1 MSEEVKKL
9 ANEAIDLQSKIKS
22 DTLKLQE
29 IKKQLIELSKNRN
42 NSYAIN
48 LPFGKIKIIKS
59 KKLRTH
65 LLDKKKFSDLDLQLK
80 KKLVRN
86 KVVKIS
92 YLINNVVYEKLLNEG
107 LIDNEVKSL
116 VTEKNRQPFY
126 VYIYLNKKEVTEIK
140 KEEEFQDIIEASEEG
155 TEFDDEIEDIL
166 KDQELTQSIF
176 SDDDPADMSDL
187 KKQEKGF
194 E

>member
-42 NSYAIN
+42 NSFAIN
-48 LPFGKIKIIKS
+48 LPSGKIRIIKS

-187 KKQEKGF
+187 EKQEKGF

>member
-29 IKKQLIELSKNRN
+29 IKKKLIELSKNRN

-155 TEFDDEIEDIL
+155 TEFDEEIEDIL

-187 KKQEKGF
+187 EKQEKGF

>member
-166 KDQELTQSIF
+166 KDKELIQSIF

-187 KKQEKGF
+187 EKQEKGF

>member
-9 ANEAIDLQSKIKS
+9 ANEAIELQSKIKS

-187 KKQEKGF
+187 EKQEKGF

>member
-1 MSEEVKKL
+1 MSEELKKL

-92 YLINNVVYEKLLNEG
+92 YLINNAVYEKLLNEG

-187 KKQEKGF
+187 EKQEKGF

>member
-65 LLDKKKFSDLDLQLK
+65 LLDKKKFSDLDLQIK

-187 KKQEKGF
+187 EKQEKGF

>member
-140 KEEEFQDIIEASEEG
+140 KEEEFQDIIEASEED

-187 KKQEKGF
+187 EKQEKGF

>member
-42 NSYAIN
+42 NSFAIN
-48 LPFGKIKIIKS
+48 LPFGKIRIIKS

-187 KKQEKGF
+187 EKQEKGF

>member
-116 VTEKNRQPFY
+116 FTEKNRQPFY

-187 KKQEKGF
+187 EKQEKGF

>member
-92 YLINNVVYEKLLNEG
+92 YLINNVVYEK
-107 LIDNEVKSL
+107 
-116 VTEKNRQPFY
+116 NRQPFY

-187 KKQEKGF
+187 EKQEKGF

>member
-1 MSEEVKKL
+1 MSEELKKL

-92 YLINNVVYEKLLNEG
+92 YLINNVAYEKLLNEG

-126 VYIYLNKKEVTEIK
+126 VYIYLNKKEVAEIK
-140 KEEEFQDIIEASEEG
+140 KEEEFEDIIEASEEG

-187 KKQEKGF
+187 EKQEKGF

>member
-1 MSEEVKKL
+1 MSEVLKKL
-9 ANEAIDLQSKIKS
+9 ANDAIELQKKIKS

-29 IKKQLIELSKNRN
+29 IKKQLIELSKNKN

-65 LLDKKKFSDLDLQLK
+65 LLDKKKFSDLDLQIK

-86 KVVKIS
+86 KIVKIS
-92 YLINNVVYEKLLNEG
+92 YLINTQIYEKLLEEG

-116 VTEKNRQPFY
+116 VNEKHRQSFY
-126 VYIYLNKKEVTEIK
+126 VYIYWNKKEVSEIK
-140 KEEEFQDIIEASEEG
+140 KEEEFQDIVEAAEED
-155 TEFDDEIEDIL
+155 TEYDNEIEDIL

-176 SDDDPADMSDL
+176 SDDDPVDMIDIE
-187 KKQEKGF
+187 KQEKGF

>member
-86 KVVKIS
+86 NVVKIS

-187 KKQEKGF
+187 EKQEKGF

>member
-29 IKKQLIELSKNRN
+29 IKKQLIELSKNIN

-187 KKQEKGF
+187 EKQEKGF

>member
-92 YLINNVVYEKLLNEG
+92 YLINSVVYEKLLNEG

-155 TEFDDEIEDIL
+155 TEFDEEIEDIL

-187 KKQEKGF
+187 EKQEKGF

>member
-1 MSEEVKKL
+1 M
-9 ANEAIDLQSKIKS
+9 
-22 DTLKLQE
+22 
-29 IKKQLIELSKNRN
+29 
-42 NSYAIN
+42 
-48 LPFGKIKIIKS
+48 
-59 KKLRTH
+59 
-65 LLDKKKFSDLDLQLK
+65 
-80 KKLVRN
+80 
-86 KVVKIS
+86 
-92 YLINNVVYEKLLNEG
+92 LNEG

-187 KKQEKGF
+187 EKQEKGF

>member
-29 IKKQLIELSKNRN
+29 IKKKLIELSKNRN

-155 TEFDDEIEDIL
+155 TEFDAEIEDIL

-187 KKQEKGF
+187 EKQEKGF

>member
-1 MSEEVKKL
+1 MT
-9 ANEAIDLQSKIKS
+9 Q
-22 DTLKLQE
+22 
-29 IKKQLIELSKNRN
+29 
-42 NSYAIN
+42 Y
-48 LPFGKIKIIKS
+48 
-59 KKLRTH
+59 
-65 LLDKKKFSDLDLQLK
+65 LDLQLK

-187 KKQEKGF
+187 EKQEKGF

>member
-9 ANEAIDLQSKIKS
+9 ANQAIDLQSKIKS

-29 IKKQLIELSKNRN
+29 IKKKLIELSKNRN

-65 LLDKKKFSDLDLQLK
+65 LLDKKKFSDLDSQLK

-187 KKQEKGF
+187 EKQEKGF

>member
-126 VYIYLNKKEVTEIK
+126 VYIYLDKKEVTEIK

-187 KKQEKGF
+187 EKQEKGF

>member
-9 ANEAIDLQSKIKS
+9 ANQAIDLQSKIKS

-187 KKQEKGF
+187 EKQEKGF

>member
-155 TEFDDEIEDIL
+155 TEFDEEIEDIL

-187 KKQEKGF
+187 EKQEKGF

>member
-1 MSEEVKKL
+1 MSEVLKKL
-9 ANEAIDLQSKIKS
+9 ANDAIELQKKIKS

-29 IKKQLIELSKNRN
+29 IKKQLIELSKNKN

-65 LLDKKKFSDLDLQLK
+65 LLDKKKFSDLDLQIK

-86 KVVKIS
+86 KIVKIS
-92 YLINNVVYEKLLNEG
+92 YLINTQIYEKLLEEG

-116 VTEKNRQPFY
+116 VNEKHRQPFY
-126 VYIYLNKKEVTEIK
+126 VYIYLNKKEVSEIK
-140 KEEEFQDIIEASEEG
+140 KEEEFQDIVEAAEED
-155 TEFDDEIEDIL
+155 TEYDNEIEDIL

-176 SDDDPADMSDL
+176 SDDDPVDMIDIE
-187 KKQEKGF
+187 KQEKGF

>member
-29 IKKQLIELSKNRN
+29 IKNQLIELSKNRN

-187 KKQEKGF
+187 EKQEKGF

>member
-1 MSEEVKKL
+1 MSEELKKL

-187 KKQEKGF
+187 EKQEKGF

>member
-29 IKKQLIELSKNRN
+29 IKKKLIELSKNRN

-187 KKQEKGF
+187 EKQEKGF

>member
-9 ANEAIDLQSKIKS
+9 ANEAIGLQSKIKS

-42 NSYAIN
+42 NSFAIN
-48 LPFGKIKIIKS
+48 LPSGKIRIIKS

-187 KKQEKGF
+187 EKQEKGF

>member
-48 LPFGKIKIIKS
+48 LPFGKIRIIKS

-187 KKQEKGF
+187 EKQEKGF

>member
-187 KKQEKGF
+187 EKQEKGF

>member
-92 YLINNVVYEKLLNEG
+92 YLINNAVYEKLLNEG

-187 KKQEKGF
+187 EKQEKGF

>member
-48 LPFGKIKIIKS
+48 LPFGKVKIIKS

-187 KKQEKGF
+187 EKQEKGF